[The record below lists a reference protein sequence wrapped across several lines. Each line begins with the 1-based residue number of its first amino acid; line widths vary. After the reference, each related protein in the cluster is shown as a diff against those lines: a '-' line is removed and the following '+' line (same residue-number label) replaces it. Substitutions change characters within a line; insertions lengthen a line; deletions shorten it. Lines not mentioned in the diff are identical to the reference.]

1 MFRMI
6 KEAITFQ
13 KEGSWANLSRVDP
26 ALIST
31 GKGFNYFFGLSSQ
44 GSKFMKFISVGLVG
58 ACHLYEPHAIA
69 NNRFRKQI
77 SIALFGGEHERFIG
91 AMGMITNQERYGLS
105 LVGDYVEFSTTMS
118 MPGGDLRGTFITS
131 VTLLAN

>member
-6 KEAITFQ
+6 NEAIVFQ
-13 KEGSWANLSRVDP
+13 KEGSWVNLSRVDP

-44 GSKFMKFISVGLVG
+44 GTKFMKFISVGLVG
-58 ACHLYEPHAIA
+58 AYHLYEPYAIA
-69 NNRFRKQI
+69 HNRFRKQI

-91 AMGMITNQERYGLS
+91 AMEMITNQERYGLS
-105 LVGDYVEFSTTMS
+105 LVDDYVEFSTAMS
-118 MPGGDLRGTFITS
+118 MPGGDLCGTFITS